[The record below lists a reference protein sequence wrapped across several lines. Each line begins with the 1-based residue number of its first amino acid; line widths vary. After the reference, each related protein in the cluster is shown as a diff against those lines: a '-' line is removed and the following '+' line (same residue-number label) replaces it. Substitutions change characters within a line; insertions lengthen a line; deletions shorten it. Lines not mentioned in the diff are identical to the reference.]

1 MRVASFN
8 CSSIVTNL
16 RVVPTVSHRKVQDN
30 SHEKRYNS
38 SRKKTNITPLYA
50 NVIL

>member
-16 RVVPTVSHRKVQDN
+16 RVVPTVSHRKVQNN
-30 SHEKRYNS
+30 SMTTNTQKVGLNCYLS
-38 SRKKTNITPLYA
+38 ISDKYSR
-50 NVIL
+50 